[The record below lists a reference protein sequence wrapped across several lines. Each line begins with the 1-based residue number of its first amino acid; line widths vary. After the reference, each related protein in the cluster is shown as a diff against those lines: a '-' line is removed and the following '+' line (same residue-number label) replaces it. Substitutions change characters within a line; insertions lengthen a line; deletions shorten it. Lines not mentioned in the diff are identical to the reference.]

1 MIMRNNNR
9 RIVLNERPVGMPDE
23 NTFRMEEHPIPE
35 PGPGEILCRADW
47 LSLDPYMRGRM
58 MDVPSYVPPV
68 QIGEVMV
75 GATVGEVIKSNNP
88 AFQVGDWVEGR
99 LGWQD
104 FAVGGPTDMRK
115 ISTGSLPK
123 SLALGVLGMPGNT
136 AYFGLLDVGE
146 ARVGDTVVV
155 SAASGAVGAV
165 VGQIA
170 KLSGCRVVGIAGSQD
185 KIDYVMNDLGFDACI
200 NYKDHADTA
209 ALSAALGAA
218 CPAGIDVFFDNV
230 GGWVFDAVLPL
241 INIRARIVICGMIS
255 QYNLTTPEMAPRT
268 TRHLLVKRAKM
279 QGLIV
284 FDWEARYPESL
295 ERLTR
300 WVENGDIKYR
310 EDITEGLENAPAGFN
325 RLMLGKNFGKA
336 VVRIAT
342 E

>member
-1 MIMRNNNR
+1 MRNSNR
-9 RIVLNERPVGMPDE
+9 RIVLAERPVGMPDE
-23 NTFRMEEHPIPE
+23 NTFRMEEQPIPE
-35 PGPGEILCRADW
+35 PGPGEIMYRSDW

-58 MDVPSYVPPV
+58 VDAPSYVPPV
-68 QIGEVMV
+68 QIGEVMT

-88 AFQVGDWVEGR
+88 AFKEGDWVEGR

-104 FAVGGPTDMRK
+104 YSVGGPADMRV
-115 ISTGSLPK
+115 IDTGDLPK
-123 SLALGVLGMPGNT
+123 SLALGALGMPGNT

-155 SAASGAVGAV
+155 SAASGAVGAM

-185 KIDYVMNDLGFDACI
+185 KIDYVTKELGFDACI
-200 NYKDHADTA
+200 NYKDCADTN
-209 ALSAALGAA
+209 ALSKALKAV

-230 GGWVFDAVLPL
+230 GGWVFDSVMPL
-241 INIRARIVICGMIS
+241 INLRARVVICGMIS
-255 QYNLTTPEMAPRT
+255 QYNLTEMEMAPRT

-284 FDWEARYPESL
+284 FDFLSRYPESL

-300 WVENGDIKYR
+300 WIQNGDIKYK
-310 EDITEGLENAPAGFN
+310 EDITVGLENAPAGFN
-325 RLMLGKNFGKA
+325 RLMEGKNFGKA
-336 VVRIAT
+336 VVKIT
-342 E
+342 ED